1 MFRQGL
7 YVAKILKD
15 MRGYSLDRAMTRKRK
30 DRLDRIIGKNIR
42 TEREMHKMSREELA
56 ETLDLTVSHMGLI
69 ERGERGA
76 TAVTLEKLA
85 HVFDVKIDALF
96 TEHDSKSLPAKE
108 ETANDAVAVNCRK
121 ITGLLPRLNKEETEF
136 IIHAIRGLISIKPA
150 RTLNGSEDFE

>member
-1 MFRQGL
+1 
-7 YVAKILKD
+7 
-15 MRGYSLDRAMTRKRK
+15 MTRKRK

-42 TEREMHKMSREELA
+42 TEREMRKMSREELA

-96 TEHDSKSLPAKE
+96 TEQESKSIPVKE
-108 ETANDAVAVNCRK
+108 EAASSNDAAANCRK
-121 ITGLLPRLNKEETEF
+121 ITSLLTRLNKEETEY
-136 IIHAIRGLISIKPA
+136 IIHAIKGLISIKPA
-150 RTLNGSEDFE
+150 RALNSPESFE